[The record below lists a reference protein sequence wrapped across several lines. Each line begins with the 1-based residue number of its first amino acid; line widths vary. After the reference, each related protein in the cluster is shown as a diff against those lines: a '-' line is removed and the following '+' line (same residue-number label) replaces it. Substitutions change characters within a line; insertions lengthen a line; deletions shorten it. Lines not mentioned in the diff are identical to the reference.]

1 MHTSIYGSVYFCK
14 TIRCIFE
21 RRNWFKR
28 RRPSVSIISHSAR
41 VDYVRCMKP
50 IRNYLKIAYKD
61 LWEQS
66 AREFGDGARTARFF
80 FASFLFAWEKWIN
93 QLHFPFRVK
102 ATRSFNWDFLSL
114 RKPIQPAQLH
124 WNKTQTLFLRASSSC
139 LVSDDKASIV
149 TCYMLSP

>member
-1 MHTSIYGSVYFCK
+1 MHTSVYGSVYFCK

-80 FASFLFAWEKWIN
+80 FRFFSICLGKVN
-93 QLHFPFRVK
+93 KSTSFPF
-102 ATRSFNWDFLSL
+102 SCQSH
-114 RKPIQPAQLH
+114 AQLQLRLSFSQ
-124 WNKTQTLFLRASSSC
+124 KTYSASPTPLKQNTDSVFASVV
-139 LVSDDKASIV
+139 LVFSFG
-149 TCYMLSP
+149 